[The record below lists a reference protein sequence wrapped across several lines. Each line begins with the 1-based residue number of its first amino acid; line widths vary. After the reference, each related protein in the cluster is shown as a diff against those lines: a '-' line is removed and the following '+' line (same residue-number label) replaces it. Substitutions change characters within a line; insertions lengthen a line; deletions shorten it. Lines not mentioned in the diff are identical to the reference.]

1 MFSVADLTKVSPV
14 LDSRAIT
21 FENITGARGAGG
33 TVANGRKGMPQRIIK
48 PGESVTIADVDGP
61 ATIRHIWMTFPGAPP
76 PVMRALSMEVFY
88 DDMTEPSISV
98 PCLDFFGATLG
109 RPTPMNTALT
119 AIQEGRGFN
128 SFIPIAFQHHI
139 RIVVTNASEQPMSF
153 FYQLDYTLGASA
165 DDGYLHCTFR
175 RENPTTLKQDFVIE
189 DGLRG
194 PGRFLGCVV
203 GIRCFEGQV
212 WYGEGEV
219 KIYRD
224 GDTDYPTICGTGLE
238 DYVGTAW
245 GMGPHTSFYAGSQ
258 VDIRPP
264 ERPMGD
270 LGNPDFVGFYRWH
283 VVDPIMFEREM
294 KVTIQQIGYDL
305 YWQGQDERVA
315 ADEANGM
322 VAGNG
327 LTHMTPG
334 ESPIPLLAHGIVER
348 VDDYCA
354 VAFTVCKE
362 AQAVPRLDVALAIAD
377 IERKPYEPVPPQEA
391 LASTFTHSEAEE
403 PARV

>member
-1 MFSVADLTKVSPV
+1 MFSVSDLTKVSPV

-21 FENITGARGAGG
+21 FENITGERGAGSK
-33 TVANGRKGMPQRIIK
+33 VANGRKGMPQRVLAA
-48 PGESVTIADVDGP
+48 GESVTIADVDGP

-76 PVMRALSMEVFY
+76 EIMRALYMEVFY
-88 DDMTEPSISV
+88 DEMTEPSISV

-109 RPTPMNTALT
+109 RPTAMNTALS

-128 SFIPIAFQHHI
+128 SFIPIAFQRHI
-139 RIVVTNASEQPMSF
+139 KIVITNASPQAMSF
-153 FYQLDYTLGASA
+153 FYQLDYTMGA
-165 DDGYLHCTFR
+165 DPGDGYLHCTFR

-189 DGLRG
+189 AGLRG

-219 KIYRD
+219 KIYKD

-245 GMGPHTSFYAGSQ
+245 GMGPHVSFYAGSQ
-258 VDIRPP
+258 LDVRPEGANP
-264 ERPMGD
+264 A

-305 YWQGQDERVA
+305 YWPGQEDRIQH
-315 ADEANGM
+315 DEANGI

-327 LTHMTPG
+327 LKHMTPG
-334 ESPIPLLAHGIVER
+334 ESPLPVLAHGIAER

-354 VAFTVCKE
+354 VAFTVCAE
-362 AQAVPRLDVALAIAD
+362 AQAVPRLDVASAIAD
-377 IERKPYEPVPPQEA
+377 IERKSYEPVPPQEA
-391 LASTFTHSEAEE
+391 LTATIVHTEAEE
-403 PARV
+403 ANV

>member
-21 FENITGARGAGG
+21 FENITGERGAGG
-33 TVANGRKGMPQRIIK
+33 KTANGRKGMPQRVIK
-48 PGESVTIADVDGP
+48 AGETVTIADVDGP
-61 ATIRHIWMTFPGAPP
+61 ATIRHFWCTFPGAPP
-76 PVMRALSMEVFY
+76 ERMRALYMEVFY
-88 DDMTEPSISV
+88 DDLTEPSISV
-98 PCLDFFGATLG
+98 PMLDFFGATLG

-128 SFIPIAFQHHI
+128 SFIPIAFHKHI
-139 RIVVTNASEQPMSF
+139 RIEITNAADVDTSF
-153 FYQLDYTLGASA
+153 FYQLDYTLGAEA

-175 RENPTTLKQDFVIE
+175 RENPTTIKQDFVIE

-203 GIRCFEGQV
+203 GIRCLPGQV

-245 GMGPHTSFYAGSQ
+245 GMGPHVSFYAGSQ
-258 VDIRPP
+258 LDVRPAGAGTAD
-264 ERPMGD
+264 M
-270 LGNPDFVGFYRWH
+270 GNPDFCGFYRWH

-294 KVTIQQIGYDL
+294 KITIQQIGYDL
-305 YWQGQDERVA
+305 YWQGQEARLE
-315 ADEANGM
+315 ADTTNGM
-322 VAGNG
+322 IAGNG
-327 LTHMTPG
+327 VTDMSDHPMPM
-334 ESPIPLLAHGIVER
+334 LAHGIVER
-348 VDDYCA
+348 SDDYCA

-362 AQAVPRLDVALAIAD
+362 AQAVPRLVIADALVD
-377 IERKPYEPVPPQEA
+377 IERTSYEPVPPQEA
-391 LASTFTHSEAEE
+391 MAQTFTHKELEN
-403 PARV
+403 V